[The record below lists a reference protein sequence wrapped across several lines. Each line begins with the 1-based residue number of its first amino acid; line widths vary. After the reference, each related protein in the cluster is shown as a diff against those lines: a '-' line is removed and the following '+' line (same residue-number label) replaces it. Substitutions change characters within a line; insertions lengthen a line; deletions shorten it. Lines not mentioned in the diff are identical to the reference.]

1 MKIKWGTTFGSHDGA
16 LAVFVDD
23 ELVFAS
29 DAERWSRKKND
40 SIIPDNLIEF
50 AENKWGVP
58 EIVYFYEDLNLKDER
73 RKFAGQNPLEERKS
87 FISSNVEFQKIL
99 NFKYPVV
106 YGNHHK
112 SHARYGYYTSPF
124 DDCTVLVIDAIGEW
138 DTLTQWKVTDG
149 NFEQVNNWRYP
160 KSIGLFYS
168 AMTQA
173 AGWKP
178 NEEEYI
184 LMGASAVVQEYN
196 IHDYQYIK
204 SMWDDDENFHK
215 GIDIEGITDKFE
227 IAAIAQDIYE
237 GVLRRIIHH
246 IDDENLV
253 FVGGCALN
261 VSANRH
267 LFKYNTFIPCNPGD
281 GGSAIGCALDHKIE
295 SNPYLGYEITGK
307 YPVTEIIKELKETGI
322 VGVAKGKAEFGPRAL
337 GNRSLLA
344 DPSVLD
350 MKDKV
355 NKVKGREE
363 FRPFA
368 PMILKE
374 DVNSYFEKG
383 IPSPFMNTVRKA
395 KSLTQHKYPCIVHLD
410 GTSRVQEVI
419 EEPHRTLLKEW
430 KKETGCPMLLNTSLN
445 IKGEPI
451 VNTELDAKNFESK
464 TRIKVL

>member
-1 MKIKWGTTFGSHDGA
+1 M
-16 LAVFVDD
+16 
-23 ELVFAS
+23 
-29 DAERWSRKKND
+29 
-40 SIIPDNLIEF
+40 
-50 AENKWGVP
+50 
-58 EIVYFYEDLNLKDER
+58 
-73 RKFAGQNPLEERKS
+73 
-87 FISSNVEFQKIL
+87 
-99 NFKYPVV
+99 
-106 YGNHHK
+106 
-112 SHARYGYYTSPF
+112 
-124 DDCTVLVIDAIGEW
+124 
-138 DTLTQWKVTDG
+138 TQWKVKDG
-149 NFEQVNNWRYP
+149 AFALIEKWDYP
-160 KSIGLFYS
+160 KSLGLFYS
-168 AMTQA
+168 AMTQR

-184 LMGASAVVQEYN
+184 LMGASAVVKDYN

-204 SMWDDDENFHK
+204 SMWDVDENFHQ
-215 GIDIEGITDKFE
+215 GIDIVGNIDTFE

-237 GVLRRIIHH
+237 EEFQKIIAE

-261 VSANRH
+261 VSANRF
-267 LFKYNTFIPCNPGD
+267 LTKYNTFIPCNPGD
-281 GGSAIGCALDHKIE
+281 GGSAIGCVLNHKIE
-295 SNPYLGYEITGK
+295 SNAYLGYEIAGK

-374 DVNSYFEKG
+374 DSDKYFEKG
-383 IPSPFMNTVRKA
+383 ISSPYMNTVRKA
-395 KSLTQHKYPCIVHLD
+395 KIDTWHKYPCIVHLD
-410 GTSRVQEVI
+410 GTSRIQEVT
-419 EEPHRTLLKEW
+419 EDPYRTLLEEW
-430 KKETGCPMLLNTSLN
+430 KKETGCPMLMNTSLN

-451 VNTELDAKNFESK
+451 VNTEQDAKNFELK
-464 TRIKVL
+464 TGISVL

>member
-1 MKIKWGTTFGSHDGA
+1 MIKWGTTFGSHDGA
-16 LAVFVDD
+16 LAVFVDNL
-23 ELVFAS
+23 LVFAS

-40 SIIPDNLIEF
+40 PNIPDNLIKF
-50 AENKWGVP
+50 AEDNWGIP
-58 EIVYFYEDLNLKDER
+58 DEVYFYEDLALKNER
-73 RKFAGQNPLEERKS
+73 RKFAGQQPLQN
-87 FISSNVEFQKIL
+87 FD
-99 NFKYPVV
+99 FKYPVKFC
-106 YGNHHK
+106 NHHE

-124 DDCTVLVIDAIGEW
+124 DECTVLVIDAIGEW
-138 DTLTQWKVTDG
+138 DTLTEWKVLNGD
-149 NFEQVNNWRYP
+149 FVKVRNWKYP

-178 NEEEYI
+178 NEEEYF
-184 LMGASAVVQEYN
+184 LMGAAAVNGNPSYREYEKIRN
-196 IHDYQYIK
+196 L
-204 SMWDDDENFHK
+204 WDQGKNFHK
-215 GIDIEGITDKFE
+215 GININMNRFE
-227 IAAIAQDIYE
+227 IASATQQVYE
-237 GVLRRIIHH
+237 EEFQKIIDE

-261 VSANRH
+261 VSANRF
-267 LFKYNTFIPCNPGD
+267 LTKYNTFIPCNPGD
-281 GGSAIGCALDHKIE
+281 GGSAIGCVINKKMPATA
-295 SNPYLGYEITGK
+295 YLGYDIPGK
-307 YPVTEIIKELKETGI
+307 YPVTEIIKNLKENGM

-337 GNRSLLA
+337 GNRSFFA

-350 MKDKV
+350 MKDRV
-355 NKVKGREE
+355 NGVKGREN

-368 PMILKE
+368 PMILQE
-374 DVNSYFEKG
+374 DVDRYFEEG

-410 GTSRVQEVI
+410 GTSRVQEVT

-451 VNTELDAKNFESK
+451 VNTVLDAKNFESK

>member
-1 MKIKWGTTFGSHDGA
+1 MIKWGTTFGSHDGA

-40 SIIPDNLIEF
+40 PIIPDRLIEF

-58 EIVYFYEDLNLKDER
+58 EIVYFYEDLVLKNER
-73 RKFAGQNPLEERKS
+73 RKFAGQKPLDEL
-87 FISSNVEFQKIL
+87 F
-99 NFKYPVV
+99 FKYPIT
-106 YGNHHK
+106 YCNHHE
-112 SHARYGYYTSPF
+112 SHARYGYFTSPF
-124 DDCTVLVIDAIGEW
+124 IDCTVLVIDAIGEW
-138 DTLTQWKVTDG
+138 NTMTQWKVKDD
-149 NFEQVNNWRYP
+149 NFTLIKKWDYP

-184 LMGASAVVQEYN
+184 LMGASAVTQNYN

-204 SMWDDDENFHK
+204 SMWNNNKSFHQ
-215 GIDIEGITDKFE
+215 GIDLEGLTDEFE

-237 GVLRRIIHH
+237 EEFQKIIDK

-261 VSANRH
+261 VSAIRF
-267 LFKYNTFIPCNPGD
+267 LTKFNTYIPCNPGD

-295 SNPYLGYEITGK
+295 PNPYLGYEIAGE
-307 YPVTEIIKELKETGI
+307 YPVTEIIKELKENHM
-322 VGVAKGKAEFGPRAL
+322 VGVAKGRAEFGPRAL
-337 GNRSLLA
+337 GNRSLFA
-344 DPSVLD
+344 DPSIVD
-350 MKDKV
+350 MKNKV
-355 NKVKGREE
+355 NKVKGREK

-374 DVNSYFEKG
+374 DVNTFFEKG
-383 IPSPFMNTVRKA
+383 ISSPYMNTVRNA
-395 KSLTQHKYPCIVHLD
+395 THQTQQLYPSIVHLD
-410 GTSRVQEVI
+410 GTSRIQEVT
-419 EEPHRTLLKEW
+419 EDPHRTLLEEW

-451 VNTELDAKNFESK
+451 VNNEKDVKKFEIK
-464 TRIKVL
+464 TDVKVL

>member
-1 MKIKWGTTFGSHDGA
+1 MIKWGTTFGSHDGA

-40 SIIPDNLIEF
+40 PIIPDRLIEF

-58 EIVYFYEDLNLKDER
+58 EIVYFYEDLNLKNER
-73 RKFAGQNPLEERKS
+73 RKFAGQKPLDD
-87 FISSNVEFQKIL
+87 L
-99 NFKYPVV
+99 NFKYPIK
-106 YGNHHK
+106 YCNHHK

-160 KSIGLFYS
+160 RSLGLFYS

-184 LMGASAVVQEYN
+184 LMGASAVHWSHNKNYA
-196 IHDYQYIK
+196 HYQYIK

-237 GVLRRIIHH
+237 GALRRIIHH

-267 LFKYNTFIPCNPGD
+267 LSKYNTFIPCNPGD

-295 SNPYLGYEITGK
+295 SNPYLGYEIAGK
-307 YPVTEIIKELKETGI
+307 YSVTEIIKELKEAGI

-374 DVNSYFEKG
+374 DVNSYFEEG
-383 IPSPFMNTVRKA
+383 IPSPFMNTIRKA
-395 KSLTQHKYPCIVHLD
+395 KKETLDKYPCIVHLD
-410 GTSRVQEVI
+410 GTSRVQEVT
-419 EEPHRTLLKEW
+419 EEPHRTLLEEW

-451 VNTELDAKNFESK
+451 VNTEKDAQNFEYK
-464 TRIKVL
+464 TRVKVV

>member
-1 MKIKWGTTFGSHDGA
+1 MIKWGTTFGSHDGA

-50 AENKWGVP
+50 AENNWGVP
-58 EIVYFYEDLNLKDER
+58 EIVYFYEDLNLKAER
-73 RKFAGQNPLEERKS
+73 RKHAGQKPLGD
-87 FISSNVEFQKIL
+87 L
-99 NFKYPVV
+99 NFKYPIT
-106 YGNHHK
+106 YCNHHE

-124 DDCTVLVIDAIGEW
+124 IDCTVLVIDAIGEW
-138 DTLTQWKVTDG
+138 NTMTQWKVKDDSFTLIK
-149 NFEQVNNWRYP
+149 NWDYP
-160 KSIGLFYS
+160 KSLGLFYS
-168 AMTQA
+168 AMTQR

-184 LMGASAVVQEYN
+184 LMGASAVVKDYN

-204 SMWDDDENFHK
+204 SMWDVGENFHQ
-215 GIDIEGITDKFE
+215 GIDIERNINTFE

-237 GVLRRIIHH
+237 EEFQKIIAE

-261 VSANRH
+261 VSANRF
-267 LFKYNTFIPCNPGD
+267 LTKFNTFIPCNPGD

-295 SNPYLGYEITGK
+295 ANPYLGYEIAGE
-307 YPVTEIIKELKETGI
+307 YPVTEIIKELKENGI

-344 DPSVLD
+344 DPSILD

-374 DVNSYFEKG
+374 DVNIYFEKG
-383 IPSPFMNTVRKA
+383 ISSPYMNTVRNA
-395 KSLTQHKYPCIVHLD
+395 THQTQQLYPSIVHLD
-410 GTSRVQEVI
+410 GTSRVQEVT
-419 EEPHRTLLKEW
+419 EEPHRTLLEEW

-451 VNTELDAKNFESK
+451 VNTELESK
-464 TRIKVL
+464 KFELKTDVKVL

>member
-1 MKIKWGTTFGSHDGA
+1 MIKWGTTFGSHDGA

-50 AENKWGVP
+50 AENNWGVP
-58 EIVYFYEDLNLKDER
+58 EIVYFYEDLNLKAER
-73 RKFAGQNPLEERKS
+73 RKHAGQKPLGD
-87 FISSNVEFQKIL
+87 L
-99 NFKYPVV
+99 NFKYPIT
-106 YGNHHK
+106 YCNHHE

-124 DDCTVLVIDAIGEW
+124 IDCTVLVIDAIGEW
-138 DTLTQWKVTDG
+138 NTMTQWKVKDNSFTLIK
-149 NFEQVNNWRYP
+149 NWDYP
-160 KSIGLFYS
+160 KSLGLFYS
-168 AMTQA
+168 AMTQK

-184 LMGASAVVQEYN
+184 LMGASAVVKDYN

-204 SMWDDDENFHK
+204 SMWDVGENFHQ
-215 GIDIEGITDKFE
+215 GIDIEGNINTFE

-237 GVLRRIIHH
+237 EEFQKIIAE
-246 IDDENLV
+246 IDGENLV

-261 VSANRH
+261 VSANRF
-267 LFKYNTFIPCNPGD
+267 LTKYNTFIPCNPGD
-281 GGSAIGCALDHKIE
+281 GGSAIGCALDHKIKA
-295 SNPYLGYEITGK
+295 NPYLGYEISGK
-307 YPVTEIIKELKETGI
+307 YPVTKIIKELKETGI

-344 DPSVLD
+344 DPSILD
-350 MKDKV
+350 MKDRV

-374 DVNSYFEKG
+374 DLDKYFENG
-383 IPSPFMNTVRKA
+383 ISSPYMNTVRKA
-395 KSLTQHKYPCIVHLD
+395 KIDTWHKYPCIVHLD
-410 GTSRVQEVI
+410 GTSRVQEVT
-419 EEPHRTLLKEW
+419 EEPHRTLLEEW

-451 VNTELDAKNFESK
+451 VNTEQDVKNFELK
-464 TRIKVL
+464 TGITVL